1 MSEKG
6 SVAMAIAWKRM
17 WGVMVAC
24 AVLGVALLG
33 RPSFGQEEV
42 VAESEGKVVHFS
54 AAEIK
59 KLRHQAAE
67 VGQLPKGTP
76 EGWSKSRVDPAKV
89 VSAFPGLKLREG
101 FVLRAYVFKEDGNS
115 NGFVWGLPKDAA
127 YPEPKDCPRLE
138 SHFLNPPKPLDAVDD
153 LMEAIDGDDTAAS
166 YLHASLFKR
175 EIREFGG
182 GWHGIQWGMASIL
195 DQSPW
200 KGAIKADAEPF
211 EKPRSKLR
219 DWKWAA
225 EQPKDWRPEV
235 KMERDQVVVSFY
247 VYTALAG
254 VGEKQEMERERIL
267 HYVDTYKRGKYRSLS
282 QVKKLATGPDAI
294 AH

>member
-1 MSEKG
+1 MSMKWKG
-6 SVAMAIAWKRM
+6 MG
-17 WGVMVAC
+17 GVMMAW
-24 AVLGVALLG
+24 AVLGVVLLAE
-33 RPSFGQEEV
+33 PSFGQEGA
-42 VAESEGKVVHFS
+42 VAEREGKVVHFS

-59 KLRHQAAE
+59 KLRQQATA
-67 VGQLPKGTP
+67 VGELPKGTP

-89 VSAFPGLKLREG
+89 VSVFPGLKLRES
-101 FVLRAYVFKEDGNS
+101 FVLRAYVFKEEGNS
-115 NGFVWGLPKDAA
+115 SGFVWGMPKEAA

-138 SHFLNPPKPLDAVDD
+138 SHFLNPPKPLDALDD

-166 YLHASLFKR
+166 YFHASLLKR

-182 GWHGIQWGMASIL
+182 GWHGIQWGMASVL

-200 KGAIKADAEPF
+200 KSPVKEDAEPF

-219 DWKWAA
+219 DWKWMA

-254 VGEKQEMERERIL
+254 SGDNQEMERERIL

-294 AH
+294 AN